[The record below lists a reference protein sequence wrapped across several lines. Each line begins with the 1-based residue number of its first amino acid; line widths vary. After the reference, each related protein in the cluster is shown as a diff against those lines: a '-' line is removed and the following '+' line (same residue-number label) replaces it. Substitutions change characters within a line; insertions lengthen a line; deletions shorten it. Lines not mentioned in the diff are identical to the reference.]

1 MTVHHDNP
9 EPDPETTG
17 MPKGFCMAGDGRKN
31 KLERGRTWGVTPGV
45 QHHLAHPLQL
55 FLLMGQIIYPKR
67 INHLMK
73 TMQSV
78 CWARNL

>member
-9 EPDPETTG
+9 EPDLETTE

-31 KLERGRTWGVTPGV
+31 KLERGRARGVTLGI
-45 QHHLAHPLQL
+45 QCHSAHPLQL
-55 FLLMGQIIYPKR
+55 FLLMGQIICPKR

-73 TMQSV
+73 TTQSV